1 MAQDLLC
8 YSYNNLPFPGVA
20 RSGIRQEFRSLC
32 CSGIRQEFRSSRRI
46 VTRLACGAFRT
57 MDHQP
62 RRNSWRIPL
71 RVLGVLCLIN
81 LFFLA
86 TTNGQE
92 VNIAQQRGP
101 YYVGE
106 PMVIQ
111 VQVNGVQSEQD
122 VVCRLGQSQLPA
134 GISVEGPEIGQ
145 SKSSFTQ
152 IINGRIISRETVNFV
167 YNFQVTAERA
177 GPASVGPFTV
187 EIDSQPQQLDALV
200 IEFEE
205 LEEDPDMEL
214 EFSLPR
220 SKIYVG
226 EQVPVSIVW
235 RFAGDRNGL
244 QFAFS
249 NLQIRSPL
257 FEQFT
262 FVDSQPSSRTTL
274 SIATAQGIVEVDATV
289 DKQSRGDQDFVVL
302 TGQRT
307 LLANTPG
314 DFHDIPASCRT
325 QRVTRWGR
333 DLFGDARPVKS
344 SPALAR
350 AQPLSFS
357 VLPIPTA
364 NRPASYSGAV
374 GSGFGIEVAA
384 SRSVVRVGD
393 PIVLDVTLT
402 GDGDLER
409 CSLPRLSTS
418 LNEDLFQLPNEEPVG
433 QVIGNAKQ
441 FKVNIGVKTS
451 TVTQLPSIEFAW
463 FDPLQE
469 KFLTT
474 HSKPIALQVNAAQ
487 VVSAADVV
495 SSRPARADAN
505 TANEGTATSNN
516 SNPSTTRPALQFVGA
531 NLAIEK
537 NLPSL
542 VVTPSL
548 LLESN
553 WLAPT
558 LYLLGLGLIALGLV
572 SQRLRAKSPRLVQR
586 QAILKQTRAS
596 VRRAERQTPRDATN
610 SIASALRQLLATCS
624 EGDRTSVDTII
635 AECEQLGFAPAH
647 HDDSLQKED
656 LIARALQAI
665 DIFARKPPH

>member
-1 MAQDLLC
+1 MMTREIYYCLDKRQIPSRL
-8 YSYNNLPFPGVA
+8 A
-20 RSGIRQEFRSLC
+20 RSGTRQEFLA
-32 CSGIRQEFRSSRRI
+32 SGKNERQF
-46 VTRLACGAFRT
+46 
-57 MDHQP
+57 

-71 RVLGVLCLIN
+71 QVGVCFCLLIHFGA
-81 LFFLA
+81 L
-86 TTNGQE
+86 TNGQD

-122 VVCRLGQSQLPA
+122 VVCRLSQSKLPP
-134 GISVEGPEIGQ
+134 GVSVAGPEVGQ

-152 IINGRIISRETVNFV
+152 IINGRITSRETVNFV

-177 GPASVGPFTV
+177 GPASIGPFTV

-214 EFSLPR
+214 ELTLPR
-220 SKIYVG
+220 AKIYVG

-235 RFAGDRNGL
+235 RFAGDRDGL

-257 FEQFT
+257 FDQFT

-274 SIATAQGIVEVDATV
+274 SIVTAQGVVEVDATV
-289 DKQSRGDQDFVVL
+289 EKQSRGDQNFVVL

-307 LLANTPG
+307 LLVSAAG
-314 DFHDIPASCRT
+314 EYSQIPASCRT

-333 DLFGDARPVKS
+333 DLFGDARPLKS
-344 SPALAR
+344 EPALAR
-350 AQPLSFS
+350 ATPLSFS

-409 CSLPRLSTS
+409 CTLPALSTS
-418 LNEDLFQLPNEEPVG
+418 LNENLFQLPNEEPVG
-433 QVIGNAKQ
+433 QMIGNAKQ
-441 FKVNIGVKTS
+441 FKVNVGVKQP
-451 TVTQLPSIEFAW
+451 TVTQLPAIEFSW
-463 FDPLQE
+463 FDPKQE

-474 HSKPIALQVNAAQ
+474 SSKPIALQVNAAQ
-487 VVSAADVV
+487 IISAADVV
-495 SSRPARADAN
+495 SSSPNPKESPN
-505 TANEGTATSNN
+505 TNETSAPQNATSQV
-516 SNPSTTRPALQFVGA
+516 SRQSALQFVGA
-531 NLAIEK
+531 NLAIER

-542 VVTPSL
+542 VVTPGAVA
-548 LLESN
+548 EN
-553 WLAPT
+553 HWLAPAI
-558 LYLLGLGLIALGLV
+558 YLLGIALIALGIV
-572 SQRLRAKSPRLVQR
+572 VQR
-586 QAILKQTRAS
+586 MRTRSPLQTRRQAVLKQTRAS
-596 VRRAERQTPRDATN
+596 VRQAERQSPREATN
-610 SIASALRQLLATCS
+610 SIANALRQLIASGT
-624 EGDRTSVDTII
+624 EGDRTAIDAIV
-635 AECEQLGFAPAH
+635 AECEQLGYSPAH
-647 HDDSLQKED
+647 HDDSKLKAD
-656 LIARALQAI
+656 LVARALQAI
-665 DIFARKPPH
+665 DSYTRK